1 MQGKTY
7 ITFAATL
14 LALFAL
20 FTTITNTFTTDA
32 AAAAGL
38 SAPHEEIEL
47 GYIDLTLMHHDDGIK
62 MAALAE
68 GKAVSAAVKTFATKT
83 REAQEKDKAD
93 LQEHRDRLFAGKPK
107 MESMQMKAKRVTAV
121 EMQAEAAQDMEKL
134 QAASGTEFDRLFL
147 ETMKKHHKMAIDMSK
162 AVIPKADHTEIKSFA
177 RMTVSKQTKEIAEM
191 NNIQRTL
198 GVKSA
203 AMGRPGARR

>member
-1 MQGKTY
+1 MQGKTNL
-7 ITFAATL
+7 TFAATL

-20 FTTITNTFTTDA
+20 VTTITYTFTT
-32 AAAAGL
+32 AAAAGTP
-38 SAPHEEIEL
+38 APNEETEL

-68 GKAVSAAVKTFATKT
+68 GKAESAAVKSFAAKT
-83 REAQEKDKAD
+83 REEQEKDKAD
-93 LQEHRDRLFAGKPK
+93 LQEHRDRLYAGKPK
-107 MESMQMKAKRVTAV
+107 MESMRTKAKRVTAG
-121 EMQAEAAQDMEKL
+121 EMQAEAARDMEKL

-162 AVIPKADHTEIKSFA
+162 AVIPKADHAEIKSFA

-191 NNIQRTL
+191 NKIQRAL
-198 GVKSA
+198 GGKGA
-203 AMGRPGARR
+203 AVGRPGAGR